1 MKKMLVLALAL
12 VFILSGAVMAQP
24 SYPGTLT
31 NPLVFDESDIW
42 SEYYANYDDHFNDDG
57 VVVYNHVDPNN
68 PGMYT
73 ILEDMDRT
81 GYTLDTDGR
90 NQVVEILV
98 DVEAYIP
105 CFIEMK
111 LTGNQGTTAAIS
123 YGANAEAST
132 EADGYHIVFDNE
144 IGGFLNEDWVSL
156 GHGQNAEIN
165 PGSEVYIGAC
175 DMFMVEV
182 ISNDQ
187 FKYSVKADPLSN
199 TAGNL
204 LPMDMRTQVNGAA
217 WTEDTF
223 ATVGDPEVVKFNG
236 TPGNK
241 MEALHNF
248 RVPYNMGVTHGRYDG
263 EILFRAVTI

>member
-31 NPLVFDESDIW
+31 NPLVFDESEIW
-42 SEYYANYDDHFNDDG
+42 SEYYANYDDHLSDDG

-199 TAGNL
+199 TADDL
-204 LPMDMRTQVNGAA
+204 LPMDMRTKINESS

-223 ATVGDPEVVKFNG
+223 AIVGAPEVVKFNG
-236 TPGNK
+236 TPGVK

-248 RVPYNMGVTHGRYDG
+248 RVPYDMDVTHGRYDG